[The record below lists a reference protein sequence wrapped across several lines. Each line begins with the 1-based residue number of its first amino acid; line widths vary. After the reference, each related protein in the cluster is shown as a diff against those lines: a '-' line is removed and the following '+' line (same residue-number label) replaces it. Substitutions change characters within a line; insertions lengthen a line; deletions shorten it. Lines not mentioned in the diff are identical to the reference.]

1 MNISALLSG
10 LLCALFVLAVCVRCS
25 VPNSFNPQVVKSS
38 PKQTLPTS
46 QTQPVSQ
53 TVVSSVLPQVVS
65 ATLTGVPTENIRVDS
80 VNQTIT
86 ISLPENYFVLK
97 PTLSL
102 VLSCTDCAIKSG
114 PKETPTSKVLLLAAV
129 WGGNGP
135 FDFQLQRTGSNL
147 FNTYKVAIRQDN
159 PLVITPLAGPL
170 RAELGGSDP
179 MVIQVKNH
187 LDGVFTQA
195 IFTNK
200 VTGKEILEY
209 APVCPQNDADCM
221 WAAADKLYLY
231 VGSILPGEYDIL
243 LKKRTGRQ
251 AAAPYSLLVSRGK
264 LQFSGIYGPILLKEG
279 KATVFGLN
287 LYEDD
292 KLKLLITNF
301 RNYSAEVDLTNF
313 TENTRQATVAL
324 PADLQPGNY
333 WAQVKQRNGV
343 LSESKRFGVIT
354 DLSQPY
360 IFSMYDD
367 TNIRIRFDQ
376 LPDKPIIL
384 LRERRY
390 YAEVTL
396 SPKEVK
402 KNQIKLVDAADA
414 QKITLIDM
422 VIDDRHYSPTGGFP
436 PSFIIPNTVSPG
448 LYRVSFLVG
457 IDANTVRETPPFEQ
471 VFEVK

>member
-1 MNISALLSG
+1 MKTPILRLLCVLFISAI
-10 LLCALFVLAVCVRCS
+10 CIHCS

-38 PKQTLPTS
+38 PKPTLPTS

-65 ATLTGVPTENIRVDS
+65 ATLTGVPNENIRVDS

-97 PTLSL
+97 PVLSL

-114 PKETPTSKVLLLAAV
+114 PKETPTSKILLLAAV
-129 WGGNGP
+129 HGGNSP

-147 FNTYKVAIRQDN
+147 LNIYKVDVRQDN
-159 PLVITPLAGPL
+159 PLVIMPLAGPL
-170 RAELGGSDP
+170 RTELGGPSQ
-179 MVIQVKNH
+179 VIISAKNH
-187 LDGVFTQA
+187 LDGIFTQA
-195 IFTNK
+195 IITNK
-200 VTGKEILEY
+200 VTGKQILEF
-209 APVCPQNDADCM
+209 ASVCPLNDADCM
-221 WAAADKLYLY
+221 QAAPEKLYLY
-231 VGSILPGEYDIL
+231 VGGILPGEYDIL

-251 AAAPYSLLVSRGK
+251 ATAPYSLVISRGK
-264 LQFSGIYGPILLKEG
+264 PQFSGVYGPILLKEG

-292 KLKLLITNF
+292 NLKLLITNF

-313 TENTRQATVAL
+313 TEDTRQATVVL
-324 PADLQPGNY
+324 PADLQSGNY
-333 WAQVKQRNGV
+333 WAQIKQRNGV

-360 IFSMYDD
+360 IFSLYDD

-396 SPKEVK
+396 SPKELK

-422 VIDDRHYSPTGGFP
+422 VVDDRYYSPTGGGGFP
-436 PSFIIPNTVSPG
+436 PSFIIPNTVLPG

-457 IDANTVRETPPFEQ
+457 IDANTIRETPPFEQ
-471 VFEVK
+471 VFDIK